1 MSLPQFP
8 EAWPPFSQH
17 RKPDVLVVARGSAE
31 SDLCT
36 HAALP
41 DHGPKGLALD
51 THWGL
56 TYRRSSHT
64 QPLQHNSATG
74 SATPWPPNVRRSER
88 NRKKIHPRAVEKI
101 RVRQLLPGKRKGCEH
116 ENAHSWLS
124 VIDSVKLGEEELSPV
139 RTIKRSQPLMLLAG
153 SSCRAFIID
162 GNYQLNAVET

>member
-1 MSLPQFP
+1 MSLPQFL

-17 RKPDVLVVARGSAE
+17 RKPDVLGVARGSAE

-41 DHGPKGLALD
+41 DHGPKGLAPD
-51 THWGL
+51 AHWVL

-88 NRKKIHPRAVEKI
+88 RRKKRHLRGDCLERGKAVSTKTLTVGSGNPGVASSLSREESLPCSRK
-101 RVRQLLPGKRKGCEH
+101 VRLPLRG
-116 ENAHSWLS
+116 
-124 VIDSVKLGEEELSPV
+124 
-139 RTIKRSQPLMLLAG
+139 
-153 SSCRAFIID
+153 
-162 GNYQLNAVET
+162 Y